1 MKKRTKKPQAVCD
14 AVSRTAG
21 DVELTRRLAAWFTKE
36 ARDLPW
42 RRTVRGGGRDP
53 WRSLVSEVMLQ
64 QTQVSRVLE
73 KFGAFIERF
82 PTPAAMV
89 EAGEGVVLAMWSGMG
104 YYRRARMLF
113 AAASEIVE
121 RFGGKVP
128 KDVASLRSL
137 PGIGR
142 YTAGA
147 VSSIVFGQPEP
158 IVDGNVSR
166 VLLRIHGI
174 EQSAAEGA
182 AWCWERAAEL
192 AVAAGGEV
200 GAFNEG
206 MMELGAVVCT
216 PRSPKC
222 GACPLAGACEAF
234 RRGVQEEIPTP
245 KASAKRSMLRC
256 EVVVVRDGKGRMLV
270 ERRPAKGMWA
280 GLWQAPTVERLH
292 AESAMPVREVLGL
305 LGLPAVRAS
314 AGSAF
319 AFVHQTTHREVVFSA
334 IAVELDTKAAQKVV
348 EIPSGHPAVERRWV
362 KESDLAGLGLSNA
375 QKRILTREPDLF
387 G

>member
-1 MKKRTKKPQAVCD
+1 
-14 AVSRTAG
+14 
-21 DVELTRRLAAWFTKE
+21 
-36 ARDLPW
+36 
-42 RRTVRGGGRDP
+42 
-53 WRSLVSEVMLQ
+53 MLQ

-73 KFGAFIERF
+73 KFGPFIERF

-89 EAGEGVVLAMWSGMG
+89 EAGEGVVLALWSGMG

-128 KDVASLRSL
+128 SDAAVLRSL

-147 VSSIVFGQPEP
+147 VASIVFGQPEP

-182 AWCWERAAEL
+182 GWCWERATEL
-192 AVAAGGEV
+192 ATAAEGARAGGV

-216 PRSPKC
+216 PRSPRC
-222 GACPLAGACEAF
+222 VVCPVADVCEAK
-234 RRGVQEEIPTP
+234 RAGLQEQIPTP
-245 KASAKRSMLRC
+245 KMPAKRSVLRC
-256 EVVVVRDGKGRMLV
+256 EVVVVRDGKGRLLV

-280 GLWQAPTVERLH
+280 GLWQAPTLERPH
-292 AESAMPVREVLGL
+292 AESTMPVREVLES
-305 LGLPAVRAS
+305 LGLPVVRAS

-319 AFVHQTTHREVVFSA
+319 AFVHQTTHREVVFSS
-334 IAVELDTKAAQKVV
+334 IAVVVDVKAAPKVL
-348 EIPSGHPAVERRWV
+348 EIPSEHSAVERRWV
-362 KESDLAGLGLSNA
+362 RDSDLGGLGLSNA